1 MKFRFLATAIALSLS
16 TCLLSPVPAQTLR
29 LPTGGEDTIEPPQA
43 KNVLTFQQI
52 EDLTSALRAVDA
64 GSADQCTE
72 APKPATSPPAALA
85 TPPPRSCPF
94 HKSPSLLRAMAQ
106 DMVALQPL
114 DAEFKIRQNAVRL
127 EVLDESKLTT
137 AQQDAK
143 FLAKMAPIT
152 AEKRTLPLLARIK
165 MAELNLGDPPDH
177 NRIPAMWI
185 AALSPIIDDLTP

>member
-1 MKFRFLATAIALSLS
+1 
-16 TCLLSPVPAQTLR
+16 
-29 LPTGGEDTIEPPQA
+29 
-43 KNVLTFQQI
+43 
-52 EDLTSALRAVDA
+52 
-64 GSADQCTE
+64 
-72 APKPATSPPAALA
+72 
-85 TPPPRSCPF
+85 
-94 HKSPSLLRAMAQ
+94 MAQ